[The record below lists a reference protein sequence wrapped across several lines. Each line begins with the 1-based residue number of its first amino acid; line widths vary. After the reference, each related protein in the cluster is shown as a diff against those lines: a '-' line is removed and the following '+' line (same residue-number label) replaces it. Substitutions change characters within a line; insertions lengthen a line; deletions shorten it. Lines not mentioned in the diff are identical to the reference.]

1 MAPRVLTAR
10 QLNRALLDRQL
21 LLERSTL
28 PLAEAIEHVGGLQTQ
43 YAPSGYVGLW
53 TRLADFRR
61 AALTEALEDRSVIQA
76 SLIRTTIHM
85 VSRGEFWLYAMGVRE
100 PRRRWALRIPATAAG
115 QGGEAAMLE
124 AAQRM
129 REALEDGPKSVKELG
144 ELGAGFV
151 GNLGLWV
158 DLVRVPPSGTWERR
172 RADILGLAETWVG
185 PSDATEAEGLTHL
198 VRAYLRA
205 FGPAAWRDIATWA
218 GISLEEAKL
227 GGASLALTTYH
238 DEAGRP
244 LVDLEGASLP
254 EPDVAA
260 PVRFLP
266 HWDAN
271 LLVHARRA
279 GILPEAFRSRVFHVT
294 KPFSVG
300 VYLVDGV
307 GAGAWSLRD
316 GHIVL
321 DPFRDLTA
329 AEARDVEREREALE
343 AFHA

>member
-10 QLNRALLDRQL
+10 HLNRALLDRQL

-28 PLAEAIEHVGGLQTQ
+28 PIPDAIEQVGGLQTQ

-53 TRLADFRR
+53 TRLADVRR

-76 SLIRTTIHM
+76 TLIRTTIHM

-100 PRRRWALRIPATAAG
+100 PRRRWSLRIPATAAG

-129 REALEDGPKSVKELG
+129 REALADGPRSVKELG
-144 ELGAGFV
+144 ELGSGFV

-185 PSDATEAEGLTHL
+185 PSDATEGEGLTHL

-205 FGPAAWRDIATWA
+205 SGRPPGATSPPGPGSHPRGQARRREPGADDLPRRSRAT
-218 GISLEEAKL
+218 
-227 GGASLALTTYH
+227 
-238 DEAGRP
+238 AGRP
-244 LVDLEGASLP
+244 RGRHAARTGCRGSGSLP
-254 EPDVAA
+254 AALGRQPARPCSPRRHPAGGVPVARLPRHEAILGRRLPRRRRRGRRLVAA
-260 PVRFLP
+260 
-266 HWDAN
+266 
-271 LLVHARRA
+271 
-279 GILPEAFRSRVFHVT
+279 
-294 KPFSVG
+294 
-300 VYLVDGV
+300 
-307 GAGAWSLRD
+307 
-316 GHIVL
+316 
-321 DPFRDLTA
+321 
-329 AEARDVEREREALE
+329 
-343 AFHA
+343 